1 MRGRATARSAH
12 RGAGRTPA
20 GPAGRRAEPSADER
34 RARSARRPRAAAA
47 LLLAALAAAGCGT
60 SAAFRTA
67 QQAEMRNDFDRA
79 VVEYGR
85 AVEERPDD
93 RQAQLALNR
102 ARLRAAE
109 AHYAAGRRLAR
120 LSRWEDALAEF
131 QIAYDLNPTRGD
143 VADALRAAQES
154 VRTEMAARREGVTE
168 LEALIDRTR
177 DAAPPGLDLPRD
189 IELPDSVVFRDASA
203 RGVFSALG
211 QFGNVTILFDPTFL
225 DSVLSIDLR
234 DITFDVALAAVAAS
248 TQNFFRVT
256 APRTVTIVPDTPAKR
271 REYEEEIVR
280 TFYLSHADIQETI
293 DLLRLVIDTR
303 RLAPVTA
310 ANAISVKDT
319 PERIEA
325 AARLIRAV
333 DKARAEVV
341 IEVQLLEV
349 DRQVLRDYGLPFVND
364 TGAGINSGIG
374 VEESEGLGL
383 DDIGRLALSDLFVAN
398 LPSLN
403 LRLIETHTGTRVLAN
418 PRIRASAGVE
428 ASASFGDRVPVPVT
442 TFTPFA
448 TGGISQQPITSF
460 NYEDIG
466 VNIGITPRIHHDDQV
481 SLEIEIEI
489 TNRSGTGYAGVPQ
502 FGNREIATTIRL
514 MDGETS
520 ILAGLIRDE
529 EREVLEGIPGLS
541 RLPVVGRLFGRTET
555 RTQETDIVLTLT
567 PHILSGLELD
577 EEDLLPFRVNTD
589 LAAATSGG
597 FAQPPPLQDRLPPR
611 GLGDPGLQE
620 PLGILEPIRPPA
632 IPDR

>member
-1 MRGRATARSAH
+1 MRGPTTPEMDSSRVRS
-12 RGAGRTPA
+12 G
-20 GPAGRRAEPSADER
+20 
-34 RARSARRPRAAAA
+34 RAACTSAA

-67 QQAEMRNDFDRA
+67 QQAELRNDFDRA
-79 VVEYGR
+79 VIEYGR

-120 LSRWEDALAEF
+120 LSQWEDALAEF
-131 QIAYDLNPTRGD
+131 QIAWDLNPTRGD
-143 VADALRAAQES
+143 VADALRAAHENVLS
-154 VRTEMAARREGVTE
+154 EREARAEGVTE

-177 DAAPPGLDLPRD
+177 DAAPPGLDLPRG
-189 IELPDSVVFRDASA
+189 IALPDSVVFRDASA
-203 RGVFSALG
+203 RAVFSALG
-211 QFGNVTILFDPTFL
+211 QLGNVTIVFDPAFL
-225 DSVLSIDLR
+225 DSALSIDLR
-234 DITFDVALAAVAAS
+234 DTTFDVALAAVSAS
-248 TQNFFRVT
+248 TRNFFRVT
-256 APRTVTIVPDTPAKR
+256 APGTVTIIPDTPAKR
-271 REYEEEIVR
+271 QEYEEEIVR
-280 TFYLSHADIQETI
+280 TFFLSHADIQEAI
-293 DLLRLVIDTR
+293 DLLRIVMDTR

-325 AARLIRAV
+325 AARLLRAI

-349 DRQVLRDYGLPFVND
+349 DRQLLRDYGLPLVND
-364 TGAGINSGIG
+364 AGPGVSAGIG
-374 VEESEGLGL
+374 VDESQGLDL
-383 DDIGRLALSDLFVAN
+383 DDIGRLALPDLFVAN
-398 LPSLN
+398 LPSFN
-403 LRLIETHTGTRVLAN
+403 LRLLETHTSTRVLAN
-418 PRIRASAGVE
+418 PRIRTSAGAE
-428 ASASFGDRVPVPVT
+428 ASASFGDRIAVPVT

-448 TGGISQQPITSF
+448 AGGISQQPITSF
-460 NYEDIG
+460 NYENVG
-466 VNIGITPRIHHDDQV
+466 VNIDITPRIHHDDRV
-481 SLEIEIEI
+481 SLEIGIEI
-489 TNRSGTGYAGVPQ
+489 SNLTGTGYAGVPQ
-502 FGNREIATTIRL
+502 FGNRQISTTIRL

-541 RLPVVGRLFGRTET
+541 SLPVIGRIFGRTET

-567 PHILSGLELD
+567 PHILSGLELE

-589 LAAATSGG
+589 LAAAAPAG
-597 FAQPPPLQDRLPPR
+597 FAQPPVLDRLQPR
-611 GLGDPGLQE
+611 GPGGDPGLRA
-620 PLGILEPIRPPA
+620 PPPILEPIRPPV

>member
-1 MRGRATARSAH
+1 MRC
-12 RGAGRTPA
+12 RTSP
-20 GPAGRRAEPSADER
+20 RTDSSCL
-34 RARSARRPRAAAA
+34 RARPAARTAAGV
-47 LLLAALAAAGCGT
+47 LLVALAASAAGCGT

-67 QQAEMRNDFDRA
+67 QRAELRNDFDRA
-79 VVEYGR
+79 VIEYGR
-85 AVEERPDD
+85 AVEERPED

-120 LSRWEDALAEF
+120 LSRWEGALAEF

-143 VADALRAAQES
+143 VADALRAARDN
-154 VRTEMAARREGVTE
+154 VRSEMAARAEGVTE

-177 DAAPPGLDLPRD
+177 DAAPPGLDLPRG

-203 RGVFSALG
+203 RAVFSALG
-211 QFGNVTILFDPTFL
+211 QFGNVTIVFDPTFR
-225 DSVLSIDLR
+225 DSALSIDLR
-234 DITFDVALAAVAAS
+234 AATFDVALAAVAAS

-256 APRTVTIVPDTPAKR
+256 APRTVTIIPDTPAKR

-280 TFYLSHADIQETI
+280 TFYLSHADLQETI

-325 AARLIRAV
+325 AARLLRAI

-349 DRQVLRDYGLPFVND
+349 DRQALRDYGLPLFGD
-364 TGAGINSGIG
+364 TGSGIDSVVG
-374 VEESEGLGL
+374 ADDPTGLSL
-383 DDIGRLALSDLFVAN
+383 DDIGRLALPDLLVGN

-403 LRLIETHTGTRVLAN
+403 LRLIETHTSTRVLAN
-418 PRIRASAGVE
+418 PRIRTSAGVE

-442 TFTPFA
+442 TFAPIA
-448 TGGISQQPITSF
+448 AGGISQQPITSF
-460 NYEDIG
+460 NYETIG
-466 VNIGITPRIHHDDQV
+466 VNIDITPRIHHDDRV
-481 SLEIEIEI
+481 SLEIGIEI
-489 TNRSGTGYAGVPQ
+489 SNLSGTGYADVPQ
-502 FGNREIATTIRL
+502 FGNREISTTIRL

-541 RLPVVGRLFGRTET
+541 SLPVIGRIFGRTET

-589 LAAATSGG
+589 LAAATTGG
-597 FAQPPPLQDRLPPR
+597 FAQPPVQDRLQPR
-611 GLGDPGLQE
+611 GPGGDPGLRE
-620 PLGILEPIRPPA
+620 PPEILEPIRPPA